1 VPRLKLPKPTADVIL
16 EAAERLFAERGYAG
30 VSLRQI
36 IAAAGVSTTA
46 FYARFESKA
55 AVLDALG
62 ARFFADLQ
70 AEAARVLGAS
80 KSLADGIERGV
91 DLVCDKFEPK
101 KALVRLIIAESG
113 SLAPTSQSRQKAYAM
128 LAAFLAHRFTSLVER
143 GRIRVHDP
151 NALAWAL
158 VGALEIQIVRW
169 AVWNEFDLARLRDA
183 LIATAY
189 AVIPEESPEE
199 IR

>member
-1 VPRLKLPKPTADVIL
+1 MPRLKAAKPTSDVIL
-16 EAAERLFAERGYAG
+16 EAAEALFADRGFAG

-55 AVLDALG
+55 AVLGALG
-62 ARFFADLQ
+62 AGLFAELQ
-70 AEAARVLGAS
+70 TEAARVLGAS
-80 KSLADGIERGV
+80 RSLTDGIERGV
-91 DLVCDKFEPK
+91 DLVCAKLGPR
-101 KALVRLIIAESG
+101 KALVRRIIAESG
-113 SLAPTSQSRQKAYAM
+113 SLAPTIASRKHAYAM
-128 LAAFLAHRFTSLVER
+128 LAAFLAHRFTALAER
-143 GRIRVHDP
+143 GRIRAHDP
-151 NALAWAL
+151 DALAWGL

-169 AVWNEFDLARLRDA
+169 AVWNELDLAKLRDA

-189 AVIPEESPEE
+189 AILPEE